1 MQGSSLGP
9 VVRRTTEFDALV
21 QHRLWRLQR
30 EIAAAQAALAPD
42 AEIEILTHLRGVL
55 AGLSTTLSD
64 PR

>member
-1 MQGSSLGP
+1 MHGSLGP

-30 EIAAAQAALAPD
+30 EIEAAQAALAPD

-55 AGLSTTLSD
+55 TGLSSTLSG

>member
-21 QHRLWRLQR
+21 QQRLWRLQR
-30 EIAAAQAALAPD
+30 EIDAAQAALAPD